1 MEVVIIILVIGM
13 VAAGVALILLAFR
26 ASKNSDTTSRINDF
40 VTYQSRTSTITREK
54 IEVQPHFREQFFER
68 TFVAGVNK
76 IITYLGRFTPAQ
88 SIAETDRKLAIIHN
102 PRNFRAREF
111 FAIRLLAIIV
121 GIGLAILVN
130 FQNLGF
136 FRKAGLEETLSGNP
150 QNANLLILAGFMII
164 LSAFLLPSVW
174 LNGQVRKTHRD
185 IERQFPD
192 ALDLLSVCAD
202 AGLGFDQAMQRVGEY
217 MENSIGS
224 EFRRV
229 SSEMEVGVSRADAL
243 RNMSHRLDV
252 SEVSSFVT
260 IIIQSESLGMRIADV
275 LHSQAE
281 QFRILRQLKAKEM
294 ANRLPAKMIIPLA
307 LLILPALLIVLL
319 GPLIPKIFGLF
330 A

>member
-1 MEVVIIILVIGM
+1 MELAIFFLIIGM
-13 VAAGVALILLAFR
+13 VGAGAVLIFIAYR
-26 ASKNSDTTSRINDF
+26 SSKTSDTASRINDF
-40 VTYQSRTSTITREK
+40 VTYQSRTSTITRER

-68 TFVAGVNK
+68 TFVAGTRK
-76 IITYLGRFTPAQ
+76 ILSYLGRFTPAQ

-102 PRNFRAREF
+102 PHNYRAREF

-121 GIGLAILVN
+121 GIGLAVLIN
-130 FQNLGF
+130 YQNLNLF
-136 FRKAGLEETLSGNP
+136 KRTGLEETLAGNP
-150 QNANLLILAGFMII
+150 QNANLLILAGFLII
-164 LSAFLLPSVW
+164 VLSLLLPTVW
-174 LNGQVRKTHRD
+174 LNGQVRKTKTN

-217 MENSIGS
+217 MENTIGS

-229 SSEMEVGVSRADAL
+229 SSEMEVGVSRSDAL

-260 IIIQSESLGMRIADV
+260 IIIQAELLGMRIADV

-281 QFRILRQLKAKEM
+281 QFRIIRQLKAKEI

-319 GPLIPKIFGLF
+319 GPLIPRLLGLLS
-330 A
+330 